1 MPPPPRLSNIFQK
14 TYQNW
19 LLPLFLHEI
28 EALWLLSQTVRIR
41 FHPDSERELCV
52 NSGARQKQRV
62 REFELDFLVLQVF
75 KWVEVRLSRTQR
87 RGTRTRARKRLNRF
101 KSITFSGNL

>member
-1 MPPPPRLSNIFQK
+1 LSNIFQK

-62 REFELDFLVLQVF
+62 RAFETDFF
-75 KWVEVRLSRTQR
+75 ALSGATLKVAFERQKSFCKQGIQ
-87 RGTRTRARKRLNRF
+87 GTDPR
-101 KSITFSGNL
+101 